1 MRLLV
6 GDLVAGREFHHL
18 FIRSCV
24 CTKLPLSKPR
34 EGRDSPEGGTNLK
47 CSPEGVTRESVMG
60 LNSMDPANV
69 IAVVNSGLVK
79 KFIVPGL
86 PSFRALSVRKTLLG
100 DYLKL
105 RLKLDKIAFS

>member
-1 MRLLV
+1 MGIKFR
-6 GDLVAGREFHHL
+6 HL
-18 FIRSCV
+18 FVRSSV
-24 CTKLPLSKPR
+24 CKKIPLLKPR
-34 EGRDSPEGGTNLK
+34 EGRDSPEGGANLK
-47 CSPEGVTRESVMG
+47 CSPEGVTRESVIG

-86 PSFRALSVRKTLLG
+86 PSFRALSGSRILQGK
-100 DYLKL
+100 YLKL

>member
-1 MRLLV
+1 MGIESRPLCVRFRVCKKIPLL
-6 GDLVAGREFHHL
+6 
-18 FIRSCV
+18 
-24 CTKLPLSKPR
+24 KPR
-34 EGRDSPEGGTNLK
+34 EGRDSPEGGVNLK

-60 LNSMDPANV
+60 LNSMDPENV

-86 PSFRALSVRKTLLG
+86 PSFRALHVTNPFQEE
-100 DYLKL
+100 YLKL